1 MSGDFKKIFSS
12 LEDHLQSINDNSAEI
27 QSLFDYLQE
36 LELKMDRIS
45 SRLDEVQIQH
55 EHMVKKDVQPLNHLE
70 KQIFLV
76 LYTEEFAMTVPDICE
91 KTKLPS
97 SVVQERINT
106 IITKGVPLVRSYV
119 DKQVYIQIDGQFKER
134 QAKEN
139 LVNLSLDSFY

>member
-1 MSGDFKKIFSS
+1 MGDLKNILSS

-36 LELKMDRIS
+36 LELKMDRLS
-45 SRLDEVQIQH
+45 TRLDEVQIQH
-55 EHMVKKDVQPLNHLE
+55 EHMIKKDVQPLNHLE

-76 LYTEEFAMTVPDICE
+76 LYTDEFAMTVKDICE

-106 IITKGVPLVRSYV
+106 IISKGVPLVRSYV

>member
-1 MSGDFKKIFSS
+1 MGDLKNIISS

-36 LELKMDRIS
+36 LELKMDRLS
-45 SRLDEVQIQH
+45 TRLDEVQIQH
-55 EHMVKKDVQPLNHLE
+55 EHMIKKDVQPLNHLE

-76 LYTEEFAMTVPDICE
+76 LYTDEFAMTVKDNCE

-106 IITKGVPLVRSYV
+106 IISKGVPLVRSYV

>member
-1 MSGDFKKIFSS
+1 MTDLKNILSS

-36 LELKMDRIS
+36 LELKMDRLS
-45 SRLDEVQIQH
+45 TRLDEVQIQH
-55 EHMVKKDVQPLNHLE
+55 EHMIKKNIQPLNHLE

-76 LYTEEFAMTVPDICE
+76 LYTEEFAMTVKDICE

-106 IITKGVPLVRSYV
+106 IISKGVPLVRSYV

>member
-1 MSGDFKKIFSS
+1 MTDLNNILSS

-36 LELKMDRIS
+36 LELKMDRLS
-45 SRLDEVQIQH
+45 TRLDEVQIQH
-55 EHMVKKDVQPLNHLE
+55 EHMIKKDIQPLNHLE

-76 LYTEEFAMTVPDICE
+76 LYTEEFAMTVKDICE

-106 IITKGVPLVRSYV
+106 IISKGVPLVRSYV

>member
-1 MSGDFKKIFSS
+1 MTDLKNILSS

-36 LELKMDRIS
+36 LELKMDRLS
-45 SRLDEVQIQH
+45 TRLDEVQIQH
-55 EHMVKKDVQPLNHLE
+55 EHMIKKDIQPLNHLE

-76 LYTEEFAMTVPDICE
+76 LYTEEFAMTVKDICE

-97 SVVQERINT
+97 SVVLERINT
-106 IITKGVPLVRSYV
+106 IISKGVPLVRSYV

>member
-1 MSGDFKKIFSS
+1 MTDLNNILSS

-36 LELKMDRIS
+36 LELKMDRLS
-45 SRLDEVQIQH
+45 TRLDEVQIQH
-55 EHMVKKDVQPLNHLE
+55 EHMIKKDVQPLNHLE

-76 LYTEEFAMTVPDICE
+76 LYTDEFAMTVKDICE

-106 IITKGVPLVRSYV
+106 IISKGVPLVRSYV

>member
-1 MSGDFKKIFSS
+1 MTDLKNILSS

-36 LELKMDRIS
+36 LELKMDRLS
-45 SRLDEVQIQH
+45 TRLDEVQIQH
-55 EHMVKKDVQPLNHLE
+55 EHMIKKDIQPLNHLE

-76 LYTEEFAMTVPDICE
+76 LYTEEFAMTVKDICE

-106 IITKGVPLVRSYV
+106 IISKGVPLVRSYV

>member
-76 LYTEEFAMTVPDICE
+76 LYTEEFAMTVHDICE

>member
-1 MSGDFKKIFSS
+1 MGDLKNIISS

-36 LELKMDRIS
+36 LELKMDRLS
-45 SRLDEVQIQH
+45 TRLDEVQIQH
-55 EHMVKKDVQPLNHLE
+55 EHLIKKDVQPLNHLE

-76 LYTEEFAMTVPDICE
+76 LYTDEFAMTVKDICE

-106 IITKGVPLVRSYV
+106 IISKGVPLVRSYV

>member
-1 MSGDFKKIFSS
+1 MGDLKNIISS

-36 LELKMDRIS
+36 LELKMDRLS
-45 SRLDEVQIQH
+45 TRLDEVQIQH
-55 EHMVKKDVQPLNHLE
+55 EHMIKKDVQPLNHLE

-76 LYTEEFAMTVPDICE
+76 LYTDEFAMTVKDICE

-106 IITKGVPLVRSYV
+106 IISKGVPLVRSYV